1 MRMAKDALERLRSYS
16 WPGNVRELDN
26 EIERAVALAY
36 GDTIAMTDLSEPLQQ
51 QTTQSAA
58 GGKSLLKD
66 SEKQLIEQAL
76 KEAKGNKTQAA
87 ERLGMSREGLRK
99 KLKRL
104 GME

>member
-1 MRMAKDALERLRSYS
+1 M
-16 WPGNVRELDN
+16 
-26 EIERAVALAY
+26 
-36 GDTIAMTDLSEPLQQ
+36 
-51 QTTQSAA
+51 
-58 GGKSLLKD
+58 LKD

-76 KEAKGNKTQAA
+76 KEAKGNKTKAA

>member
-1 MRMAKDALERLRSYS
+1 MRIAKEALERLRGYT

-36 GDTIAMTDLSEPLQQ
+36 GDTITMTDLSDPLQQ
-51 QTTQSAA
+51 QTTLPAA

>member
-1 MRMAKDALERLRSYS
+1 MRMAKDTLERLRNYP

-36 GDTIAMTDLSEPLQQ
+36 GDTINTTDLSDPLQL
-51 QTTQSAA
+51 QTTLPVA

-76 KEAKGNKTQAA
+76 RETKGNKTQAA

-104 GME
+104 GIE

>member
-1 MRMAKDALERLRSYS
+1 MRFAREALERLRSYP

-36 GDTIAMTDLSEPLQQ
+36 SDTITLADLSDPLQQ
-51 QTTQSAA
+51 QNALAAA
-58 GGKSLLKD
+58 GARSLLKD

-76 KEAKGNKTQAA
+76 HDSKGNKTLTAQ
-87 ERLGMSREGLRK
+87 RLGMSREGLRK

>member
-1 MRMAKDALERLRSYS
+1 MRIAKDALERLRNYP

-36 GDTIAMTDLSEPLQQ
+36 GDTITMTDLSDPLQQ
-51 QTTQSAA
+51 QITLPAA
-58 GGKSLLKD
+58 GGKSLLKN

>member
-1 MRMAKDALERLRSYS
+1 MRLAKDALERLRGYA

-36 GDTIAMTDLSEPLQQ
+36 GDIITTGDLSEVLQQ
-51 QTTQSAA
+51 APAA
-58 GGKSLLKD
+58 SGGQSLLKD

-104 GME
+104 VME

>member
-1 MRMAKDALERLRSYS
+1 MRIAKEALERLRGYT

-36 GDTIAMTDLSEPLQQ
+36 GDSITLVDLSEVLQ
-51 QTTQSAA
+51 QTTATT
-58 GGKSLLKD
+58 GGSSLLKD

-104 GME
+104 GLE

>member
-1 MRMAKDALERLRSYS
+1 
-16 WPGNVRELDN
+16 
-26 EIERAVALAY
+26 VALAY
-36 GDTIAMTDLSEPLQQ
+36 GDIITMTDLSDPLQQ
-51 QTTQSAA
+51 QTALPTS
-58 GGKSLLKD
+58 GGRSLLKD